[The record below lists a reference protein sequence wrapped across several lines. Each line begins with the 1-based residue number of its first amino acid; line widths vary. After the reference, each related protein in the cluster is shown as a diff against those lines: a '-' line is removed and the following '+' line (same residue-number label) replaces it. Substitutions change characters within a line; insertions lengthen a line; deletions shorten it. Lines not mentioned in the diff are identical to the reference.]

1 MKEEF
6 AFSHAHV
13 SYLEGRERK
22 IKGEYGRTRR
32 KFDRS
37 LRKPTFSLARVT
49 DIIGLGSDQS
59 IAHPSFRREQY
70 RVGLLV
76 YQRVSSYS
84 AASRMGRLSKSLIP
98 EHHSWLLNE
107 KSNRSNN
114 FDLCI
119 LANTFYI
126 RQI

>member
-84 AASRMGRLSKSLIP
+84 AASRMGPLVKIIDP
-98 EHHSWLLNE
+98 
-107 KSNRSNN
+107 
-114 FDLCI
+114 
-119 LANTFYI
+119 
-126 RQI
+126 